1 MSNGFRLLAL
11 AVAGMALAG
20 CGGSGSGGGSAGADG
35 TGTVSLAATDAPVDD
50 AMEVNVTF
58 DAVALKP
65 AGGPMET
72 FEFDEPATINLLDF
86 TGEDSSL
93 ILDDT
98 TVPAGEYEFLRLFVA
113 PGADN
118 GSSVV
123 TSEGTFD
130 LFIPGQQ
137 NRPDQSQGAPRFVQ
151 LNTGEGELVVP
162 NGGDANFTI
171 DFDLRT
177 GLTGPLSNGP
187 QPEDFYLLRP
197 ALRLINNV
205 NVDTIQGNVAMEL
218 TMREGC
224 GDAQV
229 GNQVYLYEGA
239 DAVAGDVNVT
249 ESTGTEDDP
258 PEPDHAD
265 TDTDGNSDEVNPI
278 TTATVSEQDDDG
290 MLDFTIGFVAEGEYT
305 IAFTCM
311 ANEDMPE
318 TDEAIVFDPVANVTV
333 TADGNPEEV
342 NFESDGGVTVNG
354 EIVVDGGGS
363 GSAETTTEN

>member
-1 MSNGFRLLAL
+1 MSNGFRLLTL

-58 DAVALKP
+58 DAVVLKP

-72 FEFDEPATINLLDF
+72 FEFDEPKTINLLDF

-137 NRPDQSQGAPRFVQ
+137 NRPDQSQGAPRFLQ
-151 LNTGEGELVVP
+151 LNTGEDELVVP

-171 DFDLRT
+171 DFDLRK
-177 GLTGPLSNGP
+177 GLTDP
-187 QPEDFYLLRP
+187 QNSDYYLLRP
-197 ALRLINNV
+197 ALRLVNNV
-205 NVDTIQGNVAMEL
+205 NVGTIQGNVATEL

-224 GDAQV
+224 GDAQI
-229 GNQVYLYEGA
+229 GNQVYLYESA

-249 ESTGTEDDP
+249 ESSGMEDDP
-258 PEPDHAD
+258 PEPDHATDD
-265 TDTDGNSDEVNPI
+265 TDDNTEEVNPI
-278 TTATVSEQDDDG
+278 TTATVSEQDDGDG

-311 ANEDMPE
+311 ANDDMPE

-354 EIVVDGGGS
+354 EIVVDGDGS
-363 GSAETTTEN
+363 GSAEAATEN